1 MLRSRS
7 KIISFAIL
15 FLALTACKED
25 KPQEKYVVKINNS
38 VLTEA
43 ELNNIISERA
53 NSLKHREEFIRE
65 WIDTEIL
72 YREAVVL
79 GFDKT
84 EEFNKII
91 EETQKHLAGT
101 LVIKDYIEQNYSEPG
116 IYDVKQYFEEHSSEF
131 RFNNKVYVLNL
142 AVITDESEALKFRD
156 YIIDYDWGIA
166 ENYYAENGAVS
177 KMLNEKFFHEYQL
190 MPSRLNK
197 VVKTLPVGEPS
208 ILLELEPGVF
218 TIVEVVHVYNEGEIP
233 EFDYVRDNV
242 KEKYGMIQK
251 KKLIAEFMESL
262 YSRYN
267 IEIIRDSK

>member
-1 MLRSRS
+1 MRSRS
-7 KIISFAIL
+7 KIISFAFAI
-15 FLALTACKED
+15 LALVSCKEETS
-25 KPQEKYVVKINNS
+25 QESYVVKINNS

-43 ELNNIISERA
+43 ELNNIISDRGTA
-53 NSLKHREEFIRE
+53 LKHREEFIRE

-84 EEFNKII
+84 EEFNAII
-91 EETQKHLAGT
+91 EETKKHLAGT
-101 LVIKDYIEQNYSEPG
+101 LVIKDYVDQNFSEPG
-116 IYDVKQYFEEHSSEF
+116 IYDVKKYFEEHSSEF
-131 RFNNKVYVLNL
+131 QFSNKVYVLNL
-142 AVITDESEALKFRD
+142 AVINGEAEALKFRD
-156 YIIDYDWGIA
+156 YIVDYDWGIA
-166 ENYYAENGAVS
+166 ENYFAENAAVN

-190 MPSRLNK
+190 MPSQLNK
-197 VVKTLPVGEPS
+197 IVKTLPIGEPS
-208 ILLELEPGVF
+208 ILLELEPGLF
-218 TIVEVVHVYNEGEIP
+218 TIVEVVHIYNEGEIP
-233 EFDYVRDNV
+233 EFDYVRENV